1 MLLKERLSILII
13 FCTVILTISVN
24 IYAQESSD
32 LKNFILI
39 PEGDF
44 TMGSMNGSN
53 DEKPVHRVHVDSF
66 WICKHEVTIWEYF
79 ECVKDGIVPMPNWW
93 NKNYFDENY
102 YRGIEPD
109 WLNFPVTG
117 ISWEDAVKFCEWKG
131 KNYRLPTEEEWE
143 YAARAGV
150 ETEYLWGNES
160 AGGDFFDTY
169 DSTATKLANFG
180 QGLKSVM
187 SKKPNNWGLFD
198 MTGNVWEWCQ
208 NVYDDR
214 KYTRSVRGGS
224 WNEYSFNLRLSNRS
238 FGEQDKGY
246 KGVGFRLVYKE
257 KVE

>member
-1 MLLKERLSILII
+1 MLYKDITSLFILFFLLLLIP
-13 FCTVILTISVN
+13 FSN
-24 IYAQESSD
+24 IYSEEKK

-39 PEGDF
+39 HEGYFD
-44 TMGSMNGSN
+44 MGSDNGNN
-53 DEKPVHRVHVDSF
+53 DEKPIHRVFVESF
-66 WICKHEVTIWEYF
+66 LISKSEVTIWEYF
-79 ECVKDGIVPMPNWW
+79 ECVKEGIVPMPNWW

-102 YRGIEPD
+102 YRAIDPD
-109 WLNFPVTG
+109 WLNFPVAG
-117 ISWEDAVKFCEWKG
+117 ISWEDAVKFCKWKG
-131 KNYRLPTEEEWE
+131 QNYRLPTEEEWE

-180 QGLKSVM
+180 QGLRSVM
-187 SKKPNNWGLFD
+187 SKKPNNWGLYD
-198 MTGNVWEWCQ
+198 MTGNVLEWCQ

-214 KYTRSVRGGS
+214 KHTRSVRGGS

-238 FGEQDKGY
+238 YGEQNKGY
-246 KGVGFRLVYKE
+246 KGVGFRLVYQE